1 VGSAI
6 SFSGGSVTRLNDPGS
21 LNKIAKKITPQIG
34 TAVHS
39 MGICD
44 GIELFVSY
52 LNLLVGKGS
61 GTGWDK
67 TETIATAN
75 VLRQVCPSGQPIVI
89 DCGAN
94 IGNWTRELRSHMGS
108 DSGRWIAIEPTH
120 ENVKRLESLANVEII
135 EAAAGERVEKL
146 QLYNYDS
153 GSGWTSLHPRNDSFA
168 QGHQF
173 SVHTVSVITI
183 DSLIADRGLDH
194 VDFMKMDI
202 EGHELFALR
211 GAMESLSARRIK
223 ALSFEFGS
231 GNVNSRT
238 FFRDFWDLLTPLG
251 FELRRVCPG
260 GTTVPI
266 KSYYEDLEVFRG
278 VTNYIAAL
286 GA

>member
-1 VGSAI
+1 M
-6 SFSGGSVTRLNDPGS
+6 TRLNDPGS
-21 LNKIAKKITPQIG
+21 LNRIAKKITPQIG
-34 TAVHS
+34 TAVQS
-39 MGICD
+39 LGMSN

-75 VLRQVCPSGQPIVI
+75 VLRQVCPSGHPVVI

-94 IGNWTRELRSHMGS
+94 IGNWTRELRSHLGN
-108 DSGRWIAIEPTH
+108 DSGRWIVIEPTP
-120 ENVKRLESLANVEII
+120 ENIQRLQSLPNVEIV
-135 EAAAGERVEKL
+135 EAAAGERAEKL
-146 QLYNYDS
+146 QLYNYNS
-153 GSGWTSLHPRNDSFA
+153 GSGWTSLHQRHDSFA
-168 QGHQF
+168 EGHQF
-173 SVHTVSVITI
+173 SVHTVPVITI
-183 DSLIADRGLDH
+183 DSLMADKGLDY
-194 VDFMKMDI
+194 VDFLKMDI

-211 GAMESLSARRIK
+211 GAIQSLSARRVK

-251 FELRRVCPG
+251 FELRRICPG
-260 GTTVPI
+260 GATLPV

-278 VTNYIAAL
+278 VTNYIAVL
-286 GA
+286 R

>member
-1 VGSAI
+1 MVSELFLSRRNMI
-6 SFSGGSVTRLNDPGS
+6 RLNDSGS
-21 LNKIAKKITPQIG
+21 LNRIAKKITPPIG
-34 TAVHS
+34 TVVHS
-39 MGICD
+39 MGMSN
-44 GIELFVSY
+44 GIELFASY

-75 VLRQVCPSGQPIVI
+75 VLRQVCPSGHPIVI

-94 IGNWTRELRSHMGS
+94 IGNWTRELRSHIGT
-108 DSGRWIAIEPTH
+108 DSGRWIVIEPTP
-120 ENVKRLESLANVEII
+120 ENVKRLESLPNVEII
-135 EAAAGERVEKL
+135 EAAAGEREENL
-146 QLYNYDS
+146 PLYNYDS
-153 GSGWTSLHPRNDSFA
+153 GSGWTSLHQRNDSFA

-173 SVHTVSVITI
+173 YIHTVPVITI
-183 DSLIADRGLDH
+183 DCLIAEKGLDH

-211 GAMESLSARRIK
+211 GAIQSLSQRRIK

-251 FELRRVCPG
+251 FELRRICPG
-260 GTTVPI
+260 GATVPV
-266 KSYYEDLEVFRG
+266 KSYYEDLEIFRS
-278 VTNYIAAL
+278 VTNYIAVL
-286 GA
+286 R

>member
-1 VGSAI
+1 MVNEL
-6 SFSGGSVTRLNDPGS
+6 FLSGGNMTRLNDPGS

-39 MGICD
+39 MGMSN
-44 GIELFVSY
+44 GIELVVSY

-75 VLRQVCPSGQPIVI
+75 VLRHVCPSGQPVVI

-94 IGNWTRELRSHMGS
+94 IGNWTRELRSHLGS
-108 DSGRWIAIEPTH
+108 DGGRWIAIEPTP
-120 ENVKRLESLANVEII
+120 ENIQRLKSLPNVEII
-135 EAAAGERVEKL
+135 EAAAGERAEEL
-146 QLYNYDS
+146 ELHIYNG
-153 GSGWTSLHPRNDSFA
+153 GSGWTSLHERHDSFA
-168 QGHQF
+168 EGHQF
-173 SVHTVSVITI
+173 SVYTVPVITI
-183 DSLIADRGLDH
+183 DSLIADKGIHH

-211 GAMESLSARRIK
+211 GAIQSLSERRIK

-251 FELRRVCPG
+251 FELSRVCPG
-260 GTTVPI
+260 GATVQV

-278 VTNYIAAL
+278 VTNYIAVL
-286 GA
+286 R